1 MTQKCVFE
9 VGFPFNSNNV
19 IKHMKP
25 MPQLIPNVNENL
37 GFTANYPY
45 TLLVKSFKS
54 HTILV
59 YPPTGGIWRMEV
71 GRKAVDILGWVQR
84 HLSGTEL

>member
-1 MTQKCVFE
+1 
-9 VGFPFNSNNV
+9 
-19 IKHMKP
+19 MKP
-25 MPQLIPNVNENL
+25 MPQLIPNFNENL

-59 YPPTGGIWRMEV
+59 YLLEESGGW
-71 GRKAVDILGWVQR
+71 KLGGKPLISWADWVQR
-84 HLSGTEL
+84 HLISGTELYSS

>member
-1 MTQKCVFE
+1 
-9 VGFPFNSNNV
+9 
-19 IKHMKP
+19 
-25 MPQLIPNVNENL
+25 MPQLIPNFNENL

-71 GRKAVDILGWVQR
+71 GRKAVDILG
-84 HLSGTEL
+84 

>member
-1 MTQKCVFE
+1 
-9 VGFPFNSNNV
+9 
-19 IKHMKP
+19 
-25 MPQLIPNVNENL
+25 MPQLIPNFNENL

-59 YPPTGGIWRMEV
+59 YLLEESGGW
-71 GRKAVDILGWVQR
+71 KLGGKPLISWAGFKGISAG
-84 HLSGTEL
+84 LSCS

>member
-19 IKHMKP
+19 IKHIKP
-25 MPQLIPNVNENL
+25 MPQLIPNFNENL

-59 YPPTGGIWRMEV
+59 YPRTGGIWRMEV
-71 GRKAVDILGWVQR
+71 GRKAVDILDILG
-84 HLSGTEL
+84 